1 MSQNTVP
8 RNKMNIRSPFYIDVD
23 DSGKPESIG
32 DSSDTPT
39 VPDEYTQPATAERIV
54 ACGGVQSITEDVGVV
69 TYKLDTGDRVG
80 DVSIDYAIF
89 AKPIKITA
97 NWDGNAATTNYV
109 GTNLYDTEL
118 TDAGVPSGQIATA
131 YASTS
136 TTGTL
141 TINKSSASPS
151 EVTVVVTAPLPTD
164 FYTLTFNCPAETQA
178 PTTSLPS
185 PVPSTP
191 DIFEN
196 IPVIHMSNAYD
207 YDIYVNDDLVQS
219 VRGASPAVA
228 QNSVIVLSN
237 ETTAAYVNGFNFY
250 AYTPPNEAGL
260 LVRYLDSAVNW
271 KAGDN
276 KIRIYNRSSF
286 SGGKIP
292 MGAFFERSGFFYDVG
307 DSRFEL
313 AGANTDHPRSFTGQN
328 SYHVMSAG
336 GSLAGHRL
344 LKEGWMEVKW
354 NGTQKHFLW
363 SLIAKNNP
371 SFPQRDYTQFLST
384 IA

>member
-8 RNKMNIRSPFYIDVD
+8 RSKMNIRSPFYIDVD

-32 DSSDTPT
+32 DASDTPS
-39 VPDEYTQPATAERIV
+39 VPDEYVQPATEERIV

-80 DVSIDYAIF
+80 DVDIDYAIF

-97 NWDGNAATTNYV
+97 NWDGNSATTNYV
-109 GTNLYDTEL
+109 GTNLYDAEL
-118 TDAGVPSGQIATA
+118 ADAGVPAGEIATA
-131 YASTS
+131 YSSTS

-178 PTTSLPS
+178 PATSLPS

-196 IPVIHMSNAYD
+196 IPVLHISNGFD

-219 VRGASPAVA
+219 IRGANQATEV
-228 QNSVIVLSN
+228 NSIIVLSN
-237 ETTAAYVNGFNFY
+237 ETTAAYVNGFNYY
-250 AYTPPNEAGL
+250 AYQSQNTPQTV
-260 LVRYLDSAVNW
+260 VRYLDSAVNW

-276 KIRIYNRSSF
+276 KIRIYNRSSLR
-286 SGGKIP
+286 GGRI
-292 MGAFFERSGFFYDVG
+292 GLNAYFERSGFFYDVG
-307 DSRFEL
+307 DARFEL
-313 AGANTDHPRSFTGQN
+313 AGANTDHPISFTGEN
-328 SYHVMSAG
+328 SYSVMSAA
-336 GSLAGHRL
+336 SLSGTRL
-344 LKEGWMEVKW
+344 LKDGWMEVKW

-363 SLIAKNNP
+363 SLVSKYNP
-371 SFPQRDYTQFLST
+371 SFPQRDFTNYLAR
-384 IA
+384 II